1 MSKPQYPGFHGW
13 TVERNAGPNGR
24 HEFLF
29 RKDHPEGKDGK
40 LTVWSTGGDGADP
53 MIAYLAGKRDA
64 LAEDIRVSTED
75 DRALWQERFDAV
87 NREIIAGKVQRHI
100 PKMRERGESEADVRT
115 YAIGRLDAAGYSLT
129 ETAKILDSVP
139 AAPAEQG

>member
-75 DRALWQERFDAV
+75 DKTLWQERFDAV
-87 NREIIAGKVQRHI
+87 NREGIAGKVQRHMA
-100 PKMRERGESEADVRT
+100 KMAERGEPETDIRT
-115 YAIGRLDAAGYSLT
+115 YAIGRLDAAGFSLG
-129 ETAKILDSVP
+129 EMARIVD
-139 AAPAEQG
+139 AAPKPAQED